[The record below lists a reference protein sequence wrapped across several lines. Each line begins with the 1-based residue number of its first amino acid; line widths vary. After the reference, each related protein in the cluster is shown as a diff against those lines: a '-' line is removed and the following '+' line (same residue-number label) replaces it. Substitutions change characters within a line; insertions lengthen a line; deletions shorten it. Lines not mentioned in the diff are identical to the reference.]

1 MENIPLDKLTRVYIK
16 MRTRIQE
23 LTKEYESQIEELK
36 SQQDEVKTAIK
47 DQLMAL
53 GSKSVRTDSGTVT
66 LTLKKR
72 YSTQDWDAFK
82 TFVME
87 HDALDLFEKR
97 IAQLNMSKF
106 LEENPTLVPPG
117 LQSDTEYDVS
127 VRKPT
132 K

>member
-1 MENIPLDKLTRVYIK
+1 

-36 SQQDEVKTAIK
+36 LQQDDVKAAIK
-47 DQLMAL
+47 DQLKAL
-53 GSKSVRTDSGTVT
+53 GSKSVRTDYGTVT
-66 LTLKKR
+66 LTIKKR

-82 TFVME
+82 HFVVE

-97 IAQLNMSKF
+97 IAQSNMNKF

-117 LQSDTEYDVS
+117 LQADTEYDVS